1 MTGYIYKVN
10 DFGTWNIKIFKDY
23 YSVPVLQTKLK
34 HSNLLKEKKNIKK
47 ISFFKKLIKN
57 LNMFI
62 IMYLCIFT
70 MLNYDK

>member
-34 HSNLLKEKKNIKK
+34 HSNILKEKKILK

>member
-23 YSVPVLQTKLK
+23 YGVPVLQTKLK
-34 HSNLLKEKKNIKK
+34 HSNILKEKTYKK